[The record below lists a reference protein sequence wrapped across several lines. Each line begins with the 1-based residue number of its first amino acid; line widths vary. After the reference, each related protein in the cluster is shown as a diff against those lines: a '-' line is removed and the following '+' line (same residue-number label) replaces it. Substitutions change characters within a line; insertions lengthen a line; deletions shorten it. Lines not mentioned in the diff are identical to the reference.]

1 MSLTTPSQ
9 YCFPYFFNEQEF
21 KKDIEQF
28 GLQYKIEFN
37 KEKGVY
43 MPLQLFD
50 NNGFELT
57 VEYFFCLMIDLNNN
71 LIIWHTDED
80 ELFISKLSL
89 IERQVNRLD
98 FKIDLHKYEIG
109 KYELEENYNLSYFI
123 TYVRKGNIKYD
134 LDYYERFAI
143 VIIEKETMNIIP
155 FDWFNKSGGDYGY
168 VWPAVAQ
175 LNVDKYELIGKGMR
189 MADFKIQL

>member
-1 MSLTTPSQ
+1 
-9 YCFPYFFNEQEF
+9 
-21 KKDIEQF
+21 
-28 GLQYKIEFN
+28 
-37 KEKGVY
+37 